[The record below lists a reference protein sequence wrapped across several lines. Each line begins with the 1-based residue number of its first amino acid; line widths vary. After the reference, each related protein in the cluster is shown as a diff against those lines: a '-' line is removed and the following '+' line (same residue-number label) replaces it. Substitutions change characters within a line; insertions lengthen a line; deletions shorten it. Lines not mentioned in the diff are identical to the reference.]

1 MKSHSEHF
9 IILSP
14 IGEIEVSLL
23 SAIAHSI
30 KRIFGFPTQISSLFS
45 DISFAYDN
53 NRNQYNSTQIL
64 NQLSTF
70 LPENASKILAIT
82 DVDLFIP
89 ILTYVYGE
97 AQLGGISAILS
108 VHRLTESTPLINSDA
123 IISERICKE
132 AIHEIGHIFN
142 LKHCKDPAC
151 IMHYCRCIGDVDC
164 KSDQLCRY
172 CQILLTDEL
181 VKYKKVNNCD

>member
-1 MKSHSEHF
+1 LKNHVKNF
-9 IILSP
+9 ILLSP

-23 SAIAHSI
+23 TAIAHSI
-30 KRIFGFPTQISSLFS
+30 KRIFGFPAQISSLLS

-64 NQLSTF
+64 NQLSTR
-70 LPENASKILAIT
+70 LPENASRILAVT
-82 DVDLFIP
+82 NVDLFIP

-108 VHRLTESTPLINSDA
+108 VHRLTEFSTQINADT
-123 IISERICKE
+123 IVSERICKE
-132 AIHEIGHIFN
+132 AIHEIGHTFN

-164 KSDQLCRY
+164 KTDQLCRY

-181 VKYKKVNNCD
+181 EKMKKSE

>member
-9 IILSP
+9 IIISP
-14 IGEIEVSLL
+14 IGGIEVSLL
-23 SAIAHSI
+23 PAIAQGI
-30 KRIFGFPTQISSLFS
+30 KRIFGFPTQISSLLS

-53 NRNQYNSTQIL
+53 SRNQYNSTQIL

-70 LPENASKILAIT
+70 LPENALKILAIT

-108 VHRLTESTPLINSDA
+108 VYRLNESMPLINSDA
-123 IISERICKE
+123 IISERLCKE
-132 AIHEIGHIFN
+132 AIHEIGHTFN
-142 LKHCKDPAC
+142 LKHCKDPDC

-164 KSDQLCRY
+164 KTDQLCRY

-181 VKYKKVNNCD
+181 AKCKKR

>member
-1 MKSHSEHF
+1 LKNHVKHL

-14 IGEIEVSLL
+14 IGEIEASLL
-23 SAIAHSI
+23 TAIEHSI
-30 KRIFGFPTQISSLFS
+30 QRIFGLPTQISSLFS

-64 NQLSTF
+64 SQLSIF

-108 VHRLTESTPLINSDA
+108 VHRLTEFTPPINSDA
-123 IISERICKE
+123 IVYERICKE
-132 AIHEIGHIFN
+132 AIHEIGHTFN
-142 LKHCKDPAC
+142 LKHCKDSAC
-151 IMHYCRCIGDVDC
+151 IMHYCRCTEDVDC
-164 KSDQLCRY
+164 KTDQLCRY

-181 VKYKKVNNCD
+181 AKLKKSDQL